1 MSQVWVLDDDKSI
14 RWVFEKALTKANIT
28 FECFSNTNEAINKFN
43 HEKPQAIISDIR
55 MPGESGIDFLTKVK
69 NKFPEIPIII
79 MTAYSDLDTAVTAF
93 QKGAFE
99 YIAKP
104 FDISKV
110 MNVIQQALEAN
121 NKNLKGEE
129 LGDLPEIIGQAKSMQ
144 DVFRAIGRLSQS
156 NAMVLLN
163 GESGSG
169 KELVAKAIHKNS
181 HRKNNEFIAIN
192 SAAIPND
199 LLEAELFGFEKG
211 AFTGANSQ
219 RKGKFEQADQG
230 TLFLDEIGDMPID
243 LQTRLLRVLS
253 EGQFYR
259 VGGQDLI
266 NVDVRVIAATHQDLE
281 GMVARKEFRE
291 DLYYRL
297 NVVPIVIPPLRDRQ
311 TDIAELCHYYISL
324 YSDDRKMSFTPKSI
338 EVLSRYRWPGNV
350 RELANLVKRLSV
362 LSPEPDIELATIP
375 AAYLPPQLAELLRA
389 EEQEDETSEPGLPPA
404 FMAQLGQ
411 ETMSK
416 LSQPVSEV
424 ERIVRLSQSM
434 DSLPKEGIATKNLLG
449 DIESNLIRVALTQS
463 EGNVSKAAKLLQIG
477 RTTLIQKLEKYQI
490 ETAL

>member
-1 MSQVWVLDDDKSI
+1 LRLLILMDVVN
-14 RWVFEKALTKANIT
+14 RLTAQKT
-28 FECFSNTNEAINKFN
+28 FIGSSDEAIRLIRLIALCANSDAPILIQGETGAGKEVVSRELHRQSARSAKNFVGIN
-43 HEKPQAIISDIR
+43 CAAI
-55 MPGESGIDFLTKVK
+55 PAQLLESELFGHK
-69 NKFPEIPIII
+69 
-79 MTAYSDLDTAVTAF
+79 
-93 QKGAFE
+93 KGAFSGA
-99 YIAKP
+99 IA
-104 FDISKV
+104 DRV
-110 MNVIQQALEAN
+110 
-121 NKNLKGEE
+121 
-129 LGDLPEIIGQAKSMQ
+129 
-144 DVFRAIGRLSQS
+144 GRFQL
-156 NAMVLLN
+156 
-163 GESGSG
+163 
-169 KELVAKAIHKNS
+169 
-181 HRKNNEFIAIN
+181 
-192 SAAIPND
+192 
-199 LLEAELFGFEKG
+199 
-211 AFTGANSQ
+211 
-219 RKGKFEQADQG
+219 ADQG
-230 TLFLDEIGDMPID
+230 TLFLDEIGDMPLD
-243 LQTRLLRVLS
+243 LQVKLLRVL
-253 EGQFYR
+253 EER
-259 VGGQDLI
+259 EVMPVGASRA
-266 NVDVRVIAATHQDLE
+266 VPFDVRLIAATHQDLE

-411 ETMSK
+411 ETTSK

>member
-14 RWVFEKALTKANIT
+14 RWVFEKALAKANIT

-110 MNVIQQALEAN
+110 VNIIQQALEANN

-181 HRKNNEFIAIN
+181 HRKESPFIAIN
-192 SAAIPND
+192 TAAIPND

-211 AFTGANSQ
+211 AFTGANAQ

-243 LQTRLLRVLS
+243 LQTRLLRVLG

-281 GMVARKEFRE
+281 TLVKSGQFRE
-291 DLYYRL
+291 DLFHRL
-297 NVVPIVIPPLRDRQ
+297 NVIRIKVPPLRERVEDIPLLSQYFLNKSANQLNVKLKSLSPEVIEYFKNLYWQGNVRQ
-311 TDIAELCHYYISL
+311 LENICHWL
-324 YSDDRKMSFTPKSI
+324 TVMA
-338 EVLSRYRWPGNV
+338 PGNV
-350 RELANLVKRLSV
+350 INVS
-362 LSPEPDIELATIP
+362 D
-375 AAYLPPQLAELLRA
+375 LPAELN
-389 EEQEDETSEPGLPPA
+389 SEPVSSGSTSSNW
-404 FMAQLGQ
+404 QENLGR
-411 ETMSK
+411 E
-416 LSQPVSEV
+416 
-424 ERIVRLSQSM
+424 
-434 DSLPKEGIATKNLLG
+434 
-449 DIESNLIRVALTQS
+449 
-463 EGNVSKAAKLLQIG
+463 VSKILLTGEVNIFKDYTNIFEKELIIQALRYTNGRKVEAAKLLGIG
-477 RTTLIQKLEKYQI
+477 RNTITRKIKELDIRSQE
-490 ETAL
+490 

>member
-14 RWVFEKALTKANIT
+14 RWVFEKALAKANIT

-79 MTAYSDLDTAVTAF
+79 MTAYSDLDTAVSAF

-104 FDISKV
+104 FDIAKV
-110 MNVIQQALEAN
+110 INIIEQALESITKDSTN
-121 NKNLKGEE
+121 EE
-129 LGDLPEIIGQAKSMQ
+129 ALGVLPEIIGQAKSMQ
-144 DVFRAIGRLSQS
+144 EVFRAIGRLSQS

-181 HRKNNEFIAIN
+181 HRKSNSFIAIN
-192 SAAIPND
+192 TAAIPKD

-211 AFTGANSQ
+211 AFTGANAS

-230 TLFLDEIGDMPID
+230 TLFLDEIGDMPLD

-266 NVDVRVIAATHQDLE
+266 TVDVRVIAATHQDLE
-281 GMVARKEFRE
+281 ALVKSGEFRE
-291 DLYYRL
+291 DLFHRL
-297 NVVPIVIPPLRDRQ
+297 NVIRIKVPPLRERVEDIPLLSQYFLNKSAKQLSVKLKSLSPEVIEYLKNLYWQGNVRQ
-311 TDIAELCHYYISL
+311 LENICHWL
-324 YSDDRKMSFTPKSI
+324 TVMA
-338 EVLSRYRWPGNV
+338 PGNV
-350 RELANLVKRLSV
+350 INVS
-362 LSPEPDIELATIP
+362 D
-375 AAYLPPQLAELLRA
+375 LPAELNI
-389 EEQEDETSEPGLPPA
+389 EPLSLAVESASWKENMGREVAKMLLA
-404 FMAQLGQ
+404 GEVDIFKDYTHIVEKELIAQAL
-411 ETMSK
+411 K
-416 LSQPVSEV
+416 H
-424 ERIVRLSQSM
+424 
-434 DSLPKEGIATKNLLG
+434 TKG
-449 DIESNLIRVALTQS
+449 RRVD
-463 EGNVSKAAKLLQIG
+463 AAKLLGVG
-477 RTTLIQKLEKYQI
+477 RNTITRKIKELEIKVND
-490 ETAL
+490 

>member
-1 MSQVWVLDDDKSI
+1 LRLLILMDVVNRLPAQK
-14 RWVFEKALTKANIT
+14 T
-28 FECFSNTNEAINKFN
+28 FIGSSDEAIRLIRLIALCANSDAPILIQGETGTGKEVVSRELHRQSARSAKNFVGIN
-43 HEKPQAIISDIR
+43 CAAI
-55 MPGESGIDFLTKVK
+55 PAQLLESELFGHK
-69 NKFPEIPIII
+69 
-79 MTAYSDLDTAVTAF
+79 
-93 QKGAFE
+93 KGAFSGA
-99 YIAKP
+99 IA
-104 FDISKV
+104 DRV
-110 MNVIQQALEAN
+110 
-121 NKNLKGEE
+121 
-129 LGDLPEIIGQAKSMQ
+129 
-144 DVFRAIGRLSQS
+144 GRFQL
-156 NAMVLLN
+156 
-163 GESGSG
+163 
-169 KELVAKAIHKNS
+169 
-181 HRKNNEFIAIN
+181 
-192 SAAIPND
+192 
-199 LLEAELFGFEKG
+199 
-211 AFTGANSQ
+211 
-219 RKGKFEQADQG
+219 ADQG
-230 TLFLDEIGDMPID
+230 TLFLDEIGDMPLD
-243 LQTRLLRVLS
+243 LQVKLLRVL
-253 EGQFYR
+253 EER
-259 VGGQDLI
+259 EVMPVGASRA
-266 NVDVRVIAATHQDLE
+266 VPFDVRLIAATHQDLE

-389 EEQEDETSEPGLPPA
+389 EEQEDETSEPGLPPV

-411 ETMSK
+411 ETTSK

>member
-1 MSQVWVLDDDKSI
+1 LRLLILIDVVN
-14 RWVFEKALTKANIT
+14 RLTAQKT
-28 FECFSNTNEAINKFN
+28 FIGSSDEAIRLIRLIALCANSDAPILIQGETGAGKEVVSRELHRQSARSAKNFVGIN
-43 HEKPQAIISDIR
+43 CAAI
-55 MPGESGIDFLTKVK
+55 PAQLLESELFGHK
-69 NKFPEIPIII
+69 
-79 MTAYSDLDTAVTAF
+79 
-93 QKGAFE
+93 KGAFSGA
-99 YIAKP
+99 IA
-104 FDISKV
+104 DRV
-110 MNVIQQALEAN
+110 
-121 NKNLKGEE
+121 
-129 LGDLPEIIGQAKSMQ
+129 
-144 DVFRAIGRLSQS
+144 GRFQL
-156 NAMVLLN
+156 
-163 GESGSG
+163 
-169 KELVAKAIHKNS
+169 
-181 HRKNNEFIAIN
+181 
-192 SAAIPND
+192 
-199 LLEAELFGFEKG
+199 
-211 AFTGANSQ
+211 
-219 RKGKFEQADQG
+219 ADQG
-230 TLFLDEIGDMPID
+230 TLFLDEIGDMPLD
-243 LQTRLLRVLS
+243 LQVKLLRVL
-253 EGQFYR
+253 EER
-259 VGGQDLI
+259 EVMPVGASRA
-266 NVDVRVIAATHQDLE
+266 VPFDVRLIAATHQDLE

-389 EEQEDETSEPGLPPA
+389 EEQEDETSEPGLPPV

-411 ETMSK
+411 ETTSK

>member
-14 RWVFEKALTKANIT
+14 RWVFEKALAKANIT

-110 MNVIQQALEAN
+110 VNIIQQALEANN

-181 HRKNNEFIAIN
+181 HRKESPFIAIN
-192 SAAIPND
+192 TAAIPND

-211 AFTGANSQ
+211 AFTGANAQ

-281 GMVARKEFRE
+281 TLVKSGQFRE
-291 DLYYRL
+291 DLFHRL
-297 NVVPIVIPPLRDRQ
+297 NVIRIKVPPLRERVEDIPLLSQYFLNKSANQLNVKLKSLSPEVIEYFKNLYWQGNVRQ
-311 TDIAELCHYYISL
+311 LENICHWL
-324 YSDDRKMSFTPKSI
+324 TVMA
-338 EVLSRYRWPGNV
+338 PGNV
-350 RELANLVKRLSV
+350 INVS
-362 LSPEPDIELATIP
+362 D
-375 AAYLPPQLAELLRA
+375 LPAELN
-389 EEQEDETSEPGLPPA
+389 SEPVSSGSTSSNW
-404 FMAQLGQ
+404 QENLGR
-411 ETMSK
+411 E
-416 LSQPVSEV
+416 
-424 ERIVRLSQSM
+424 
-434 DSLPKEGIATKNLLG
+434 
-449 DIESNLIRVALTQS
+449 
-463 EGNVSKAAKLLQIG
+463 VSKILLTGEVNIFKDYTNIFEKELIIQALKYTKGRKVEAAKLLGIG
-477 RTTLIQKLEKYQI
+477 RNTITRKIKELEI
-490 ETAL
+490 GSHE

>member
-14 RWVFEKALTKANIT
+14 RWVFEKALAKANIT

-110 MNVIQQALEAN
+110 VNIIQQALEANN

-181 HRKNNEFIAIN
+181 HRKESSFIAIN
-192 SAAIPND
+192 TAAIPND

-211 AFTGANSQ
+211 AFTGANAQ

-281 GMVARKEFRE
+281 TLVKSGQFRE
-291 DLYYRL
+291 DLFHRL
-297 NVVPIVIPPLRDRQ
+297 NVIRIKVPPLRERVEDIPLLSQYFLNKSANQLNVKIKSLSPEVIEYFKNLYWQGNVRQ
-311 TDIAELCHYYISL
+311 LENICHWL
-324 YSDDRKMSFTPKSI
+324 TVMA
-338 EVLSRYRWPGNV
+338 PGNV
-350 RELANLVKRLSV
+350 VNVS
-362 LSPEPDIELATIP
+362 D
-375 AAYLPPQLAELLRA
+375 LPAELN
-389 EEQEDETSEPGLPPA
+389 SEPVSSGSTSSNW
-404 FMAQLGQ
+404 QENLGR
-411 ETMSK
+411 E
-416 LSQPVSEV
+416 
-424 ERIVRLSQSM
+424 
-434 DSLPKEGIATKNLLG
+434 
-449 DIESNLIRVALTQS
+449 
-463 EGNVSKAAKLLQIG
+463 VSKILLTGEVNIFKDYTNIFEKELIIQALKYTKGRKVEAAKLLGIG
-477 RTTLIQKLEKYQI
+477 RNTITRKIKELNIRSQE
-490 ETAL
+490 

>member
-1 MSQVWVLDDDKSI
+1 MRLLILIDVVN
-14 RWVFEKALTKANIT
+14 RLTAQKT
-28 FECFSNTNEAINKFN
+28 FIGSSDEAIRLIRLIALCADSDAPILIQGETGAGKEVVSRELHRQSARSAKNFVGIN
-43 HEKPQAIISDIR
+43 CAAI
-55 MPGESGIDFLTKVK
+55 PAQLLESELFGHK
-69 NKFPEIPIII
+69 
-79 MTAYSDLDTAVTAF
+79 
-93 QKGAFE
+93 KGAFSGA
-99 YIAKP
+99 IA
-104 FDISKV
+104 DRV
-110 MNVIQQALEAN
+110 
-121 NKNLKGEE
+121 
-129 LGDLPEIIGQAKSMQ
+129 
-144 DVFRAIGRLSQS
+144 GRFQL
-156 NAMVLLN
+156 
-163 GESGSG
+163 
-169 KELVAKAIHKNS
+169 
-181 HRKNNEFIAIN
+181 
-192 SAAIPND
+192 
-199 LLEAELFGFEKG
+199 
-211 AFTGANSQ
+211 
-219 RKGKFEQADQG
+219 ADQG
-230 TLFLDEIGDMPID
+230 TLFLDEIGDMPLD
-243 LQTRLLRVLS
+243 LQVKLLRVL
-253 EGQFYR
+253 EER
-259 VGGQDLI
+259 EVMPVGASRA
-266 NVDVRVIAATHQDLE
+266 VPFDVRLIAATHQDLE

-389 EEQEDETSEPGLPPA
+389 EEQEDETSEPGLPPV

-411 ETMSK
+411 ETTSK

-490 ETAL
+490 ETTL

>member
-1 MSQVWVLDDDKSI
+1 MRLLILIDVVN
-14 RWVFEKALTKANIT
+14 RLTAQKT
-28 FECFSNTNEAINKFN
+28 FIGSSDEAIRLIRLIALCANSDAPILIQGETGAGKEVVSRELHRQSARSAKNFVGIN
-43 HEKPQAIISDIR
+43 CAAI
-55 MPGESGIDFLTKVK
+55 PAQLLESELFGHK
-69 NKFPEIPIII
+69 
-79 MTAYSDLDTAVTAF
+79 
-93 QKGAFE
+93 KGAFSGA
-99 YIAKP
+99 IA
-104 FDISKV
+104 DRV
-110 MNVIQQALEAN
+110 
-121 NKNLKGEE
+121 
-129 LGDLPEIIGQAKSMQ
+129 
-144 DVFRAIGRLSQS
+144 GRFQL
-156 NAMVLLN
+156 
-163 GESGSG
+163 
-169 KELVAKAIHKNS
+169 
-181 HRKNNEFIAIN
+181 
-192 SAAIPND
+192 
-199 LLEAELFGFEKG
+199 
-211 AFTGANSQ
+211 
-219 RKGKFEQADQG
+219 ADQG
-230 TLFLDEIGDMPID
+230 TLFLDEIGDMPLD
-243 LQTRLLRVLS
+243 LQVKLLRVL
-253 EGQFYR
+253 EER
-259 VGGQDLI
+259 EVMPVGASRAAPF
-266 NVDVRVIAATHQDLE
+266 DVRLIAATHQDLE

-411 ETMSK
+411 ETTSK

>member
-1 MSQVWVLDDDKSI
+1 MRLLILMDVVN
-14 RWVFEKALTKANIT
+14 RLTAQKT
-28 FECFSNTNEAINKFN
+28 FIGSSDEAIRLIRLIALCANSDAPILIQGETGAGKEVVSRELHRQSARSAKNFVGIN
-43 HEKPQAIISDIR
+43 CAAI
-55 MPGESGIDFLTKVK
+55 PAQLLESELFGHK
-69 NKFPEIPIII
+69 
-79 MTAYSDLDTAVTAF
+79 
-93 QKGAFE
+93 KGAFSGA
-99 YIAKP
+99 IA
-104 FDISKV
+104 DRV
-110 MNVIQQALEAN
+110 
-121 NKNLKGEE
+121 
-129 LGDLPEIIGQAKSMQ
+129 
-144 DVFRAIGRLSQS
+144 GRFQL
-156 NAMVLLN
+156 
-163 GESGSG
+163 
-169 KELVAKAIHKNS
+169 
-181 HRKNNEFIAIN
+181 
-192 SAAIPND
+192 
-199 LLEAELFGFEKG
+199 
-211 AFTGANSQ
+211 
-219 RKGKFEQADQG
+219 ADQG
-230 TLFLDEIGDMPID
+230 TLFLDEIGDMPLD
-243 LQTRLLRVLS
+243 LQVKLLRVL
-253 EGQFYR
+253 EER
-259 VGGQDLI
+259 EVMPVGASRA
-266 NVDVRVIAATHQDLE
+266 VPFDVRLIAATHQDLE

-411 ETMSK
+411 ETTSK

>member
-1 MSQVWVLDDDKSI
+1 MRLLILIDVVN
-14 RWVFEKALTKANIT
+14 RLTAQKT
-28 FECFSNTNEAINKFN
+28 FIGSSDEAIRLIRLIALCANSDAPILIQGETGAGKEVVSRELHRQSARSAKNFVGIN
-43 HEKPQAIISDIR
+43 CAAI
-55 MPGESGIDFLTKVK
+55 PAQLLESELFGHK
-69 NKFPEIPIII
+69 
-79 MTAYSDLDTAVTAF
+79 
-93 QKGAFE
+93 KGAFSGA
-99 YIAKP
+99 IA
-104 FDISKV
+104 DRV
-110 MNVIQQALEAN
+110 
-121 NKNLKGEE
+121 
-129 LGDLPEIIGQAKSMQ
+129 
-144 DVFRAIGRLSQS
+144 GRFQL
-156 NAMVLLN
+156 
-163 GESGSG
+163 
-169 KELVAKAIHKNS
+169 
-181 HRKNNEFIAIN
+181 
-192 SAAIPND
+192 
-199 LLEAELFGFEKG
+199 
-211 AFTGANSQ
+211 
-219 RKGKFEQADQG
+219 ADQG
-230 TLFLDEIGDMPID
+230 TLFLDEIGDMPLD
-243 LQTRLLRVLS
+243 LQVKLLRVL
-253 EGQFYR
+253 EER
-259 VGGQDLI
+259 EVMPVGASRA
-266 NVDVRVIAATHQDLE
+266 VPFDVRLIAATHQDLE

-411 ETMSK
+411 ETTSK

>member
-1 MSQVWVLDDDKSI
+1 MRLLILMDVVNRLPAQK
-14 RWVFEKALTKANIT
+14 T
-28 FECFSNTNEAINKFN
+28 FIGSSDEAIRLIRLIALCANSDAPILIQGETGTGKEVVSRELHRQSARSAKNFVGIN
-43 HEKPQAIISDIR
+43 CAAI
-55 MPGESGIDFLTKVK
+55 PAQLLESELFGHK
-69 NKFPEIPIII
+69 
-79 MTAYSDLDTAVTAF
+79 
-93 QKGAFE
+93 KGAFSGA
-99 YIAKP
+99 IA
-104 FDISKV
+104 DRV
-110 MNVIQQALEAN
+110 
-121 NKNLKGEE
+121 
-129 LGDLPEIIGQAKSMQ
+129 
-144 DVFRAIGRLSQS
+144 GRFQL
-156 NAMVLLN
+156 
-163 GESGSG
+163 
-169 KELVAKAIHKNS
+169 
-181 HRKNNEFIAIN
+181 
-192 SAAIPND
+192 
-199 LLEAELFGFEKG
+199 
-211 AFTGANSQ
+211 
-219 RKGKFEQADQG
+219 ADQG
-230 TLFLDEIGDMPID
+230 TLFLDEIGDMPLD
-243 LQTRLLRVLS
+243 LQVKLLRVL
-253 EGQFYR
+253 EER
-259 VGGQDLI
+259 EVMPVGASRA
-266 NVDVRVIAATHQDLE
+266 VPFDVRLIAATHQDLE

-389 EEQEDETSEPGLPPA
+389 EEQEDETSEPGLPPV

-411 ETMSK
+411 ETTSK

>member
-1 MSQVWVLDDDKSI
+1 MRLLILIDVVN
-14 RWVFEKALTKANIT
+14 RLTAQKT
-28 FECFSNTNEAINKFN
+28 FIGSSDEAIRLIRLIALCANSDAPILIQGETGVGKEVVSRELHRQSARSAKNFVGIN
-43 HEKPQAIISDIR
+43 CAAI
-55 MPGESGIDFLTKVK
+55 PAQLLESELFGHK
-69 NKFPEIPIII
+69 
-79 MTAYSDLDTAVTAF
+79 
-93 QKGAFE
+93 KGAFSGA
-99 YIAKP
+99 IA
-104 FDISKV
+104 DRV
-110 MNVIQQALEAN
+110 
-121 NKNLKGEE
+121 
-129 LGDLPEIIGQAKSMQ
+129 
-144 DVFRAIGRLSQS
+144 GRFQL
-156 NAMVLLN
+156 
-163 GESGSG
+163 
-169 KELVAKAIHKNS
+169 
-181 HRKNNEFIAIN
+181 
-192 SAAIPND
+192 
-199 LLEAELFGFEKG
+199 
-211 AFTGANSQ
+211 
-219 RKGKFEQADQG
+219 ADQG
-230 TLFLDEIGDMPID
+230 TLFLDEIGDMPLD
-243 LQTRLLRVLS
+243 LQVKLLRVL
-253 EGQFYR
+253 EER
-259 VGGQDLI
+259 EVMPVGASRA
-266 NVDVRVIAATHQDLE
+266 VPFDVRLIAATHQDLE

-389 EEQEDETSEPGLPPA
+389 EEQEDETSEPGLPPV

-411 ETMSK
+411 ETTSK

>member
-1 MSQVWVLDDDKSI
+1 MRLLILIDVVN
-14 RWVFEKALTKANIT
+14 RLTAQKT
-28 FECFSNTNEAINKFN
+28 FIGSSDEAIRLIRLIALCANSDAQILIEGETGTGKEVVSRELHRQSARSAKNFVGIN
-43 HEKPQAIISDIR
+43 CAAI
-55 MPGESGIDFLTKVK
+55 PAQLLESELFGHK
-69 NKFPEIPIII
+69 
-79 MTAYSDLDTAVTAF
+79 
-93 QKGAFE
+93 KGAFSGA
-99 YIAKP
+99 IA
-104 FDISKV
+104 DRV
-110 MNVIQQALEAN
+110 
-121 NKNLKGEE
+121 
-129 LGDLPEIIGQAKSMQ
+129 
-144 DVFRAIGRLSQS
+144 GRFQL
-156 NAMVLLN
+156 
-163 GESGSG
+163 
-169 KELVAKAIHKNS
+169 
-181 HRKNNEFIAIN
+181 
-192 SAAIPND
+192 
-199 LLEAELFGFEKG
+199 
-211 AFTGANSQ
+211 
-219 RKGKFEQADQG
+219 ADQG
-230 TLFLDEIGDMPID
+230 TLFLDEIGDMPLD
-243 LQTRLLRVLS
+243 LQVKLLRVL
-253 EGQFYR
+253 EER
-259 VGGQDLI
+259 EVMPVGASRA
-266 NVDVRVIAATHQDLE
+266 VPFDVRLIAATHQDLE

-324 YSDDRKMSFTPKSI
+324 YSDARKMSFTPKSI
-338 EVLSRYRWPGNV
+338 DVLSRYRWPGNV

-411 ETMSK
+411 ETTSK

>member
-1 MSQVWVLDDDKSI
+1 MRLLILMDVVNRLPAQK
-14 RWVFEKALTKANIT
+14 T
-28 FECFSNTNEAINKFN
+28 FIGSSDEAIRLIRLIALCANSDAPILIQGETGAGKEVVSRELHRQSARSAKNFVGIN
-43 HEKPQAIISDIR
+43 CAAI
-55 MPGESGIDFLTKVK
+55 PAQLLESELFGHK
-69 NKFPEIPIII
+69 
-79 MTAYSDLDTAVTAF
+79 
-93 QKGAFE
+93 KGAFSGA
-99 YIAKP
+99 IA
-104 FDISKV
+104 DRV
-110 MNVIQQALEAN
+110 
-121 NKNLKGEE
+121 
-129 LGDLPEIIGQAKSMQ
+129 
-144 DVFRAIGRLSQS
+144 GRFQL
-156 NAMVLLN
+156 
-163 GESGSG
+163 
-169 KELVAKAIHKNS
+169 
-181 HRKNNEFIAIN
+181 
-192 SAAIPND
+192 
-199 LLEAELFGFEKG
+199 
-211 AFTGANSQ
+211 
-219 RKGKFEQADQG
+219 ADQG
-230 TLFLDEIGDMPID
+230 TLFLDEIGDMPLD
-243 LQTRLLRVLS
+243 LQVKLLRVL
-253 EGQFYR
+253 EER
-259 VGGQDLI
+259 EVMPVGASRA
-266 NVDVRVIAATHQDLE
+266 VPFDVRLIAATHQDLE

-411 ETMSK
+411 ETTSK

>member
-1 MSQVWVLDDDKSI
+1 MRLLILMDVVN
-14 RWVFEKALTKANIT
+14 RLTAQKT
-28 FECFSNTNEAINKFN
+28 FIGSSDEAIRLIRLIALCANSDAPILIQGETGTGKEVVSRELHRQSARSAKNFVGIN
-43 HEKPQAIISDIR
+43 CAAI
-55 MPGESGIDFLTKVK
+55 PAQLLESELFGHK
-69 NKFPEIPIII
+69 
-79 MTAYSDLDTAVTAF
+79 
-93 QKGAFE
+93 KGAFSGA
-99 YIAKP
+99 IA
-104 FDISKV
+104 DRV
-110 MNVIQQALEAN
+110 
-121 NKNLKGEE
+121 
-129 LGDLPEIIGQAKSMQ
+129 
-144 DVFRAIGRLSQS
+144 GRFQL
-156 NAMVLLN
+156 
-163 GESGSG
+163 
-169 KELVAKAIHKNS
+169 
-181 HRKNNEFIAIN
+181 
-192 SAAIPND
+192 
-199 LLEAELFGFEKG
+199 
-211 AFTGANSQ
+211 
-219 RKGKFEQADQG
+219 ADQG
-230 TLFLDEIGDMPID
+230 TLFLDEIGDMPLD
-243 LQTRLLRVLS
+243 LQVKLLRVL
-253 EGQFYR
+253 EER
-259 VGGQDLI
+259 EVMPVGASRA
-266 NVDVRVIAATHQDLE
+266 VPFDVRLIAATHQDLE

-411 ETMSK
+411 ETTSK

>member
-14 RWVFEKALTKANIT
+14 RWVFEKALAKANIT

-110 MNVIQQALEAN
+110 VNIIQQALEANN

-181 HRKNNEFIAIN
+181 HRKESPFIAIN

-211 AFTGANSQ
+211 AFTGANAQ

-281 GMVARKEFRE
+281 TLVKSGQFRE
-291 DLYYRL
+291 DLFHRL
-297 NVVPIVIPPLRDRQ
+297 NVIRIKVPPLRERVEDIPLLSQYFLNKSANQLNVKLKSLSPEVIEYFKNLYWQGNVRQ
-311 TDIAELCHYYISL
+311 LENICHWL
-324 YSDDRKMSFTPKSI
+324 TVMA
-338 EVLSRYRWPGNV
+338 PGNV
-350 RELANLVKRLSV
+350 INVS
-362 LSPEPDIELATIP
+362 D
-375 AAYLPPQLAELLRA
+375 LPAELN
-389 EEQEDETSEPGLPPA
+389 SEPVSSGSTSSNW
-404 FMAQLGQ
+404 QENLGR
-411 ETMSK
+411 E
-416 LSQPVSEV
+416 
-424 ERIVRLSQSM
+424 
-434 DSLPKEGIATKNLLG
+434 
-449 DIESNLIRVALTQS
+449 
-463 EGNVSKAAKLLQIG
+463 VSKILLTGEVNIFKDYTNIFEKELIIQALRYTNGRKVEAAKLLGIG
-477 RTTLIQKLEKYQI
+477 RNTITRKIKELEIKL
-490 ETAL
+490 TN

>member
-1 MSQVWVLDDDKSI
+1 LLFFATSSVKLLNAQ
-14 RWVFEKALTKANIT
+14 TT
-28 FECFSNTNEAINKFN
+28 FLGSSDEAIKLIRLIALCANSDAPILIQGETGAGKEVVSRELHRQSARSAKNFVGIN
-43 HEKPQAIISDIR
+43 CAAI
-55 MPGESGIDFLTKVK
+55 PAQLLESELFGHK
-69 NKFPEIPIII
+69 
-79 MTAYSDLDTAVTAF
+79 
-93 QKGAFE
+93 KGAFSGA
-99 YIAKP
+99 IA
-104 FDISKV
+104 DRV
-110 MNVIQQALEAN
+110 
-121 NKNLKGEE
+121 
-129 LGDLPEIIGQAKSMQ
+129 
-144 DVFRAIGRLSQS
+144 GRFQL
-156 NAMVLLN
+156 
-163 GESGSG
+163 
-169 KELVAKAIHKNS
+169 
-181 HRKNNEFIAIN
+181 
-192 SAAIPND
+192 
-199 LLEAELFGFEKG
+199 
-211 AFTGANSQ
+211 
-219 RKGKFEQADQG
+219 ADQG
-230 TLFLDEIGDMPID
+230 TLFLDEIGDMPLD
-243 LQTRLLRVLS
+243 LQVKLLRVL
-253 EGQFYR
+253 EER
-259 VGGQDLI
+259 EVMPVGASRA
-266 NVDVRVIAATHQDLE
+266 VPFDVRLIAATHQDLE

-338 EVLSRYRWPGNV
+338 DVLSRYRWPGNV

-411 ETMSK
+411 ETTSK

>member
-1 MSQVWVLDDDKSI
+1 MRLLILIDVVN
-14 RWVFEKALTKANIT
+14 RLTAQKT
-28 FECFSNTNEAINKFN
+28 FIGSSDEAIRLIRLIALCANSDAPILIQGETGAGKEVVSRELHRQSARSAKNFVGIN
-43 HEKPQAIISDIR
+43 CAAI
-55 MPGESGIDFLTKVK
+55 PAQLLESELFGHK
-69 NKFPEIPIII
+69 
-79 MTAYSDLDTAVTAF
+79 
-93 QKGAFE
+93 KGAFSGA
-99 YIAKP
+99 IA
-104 FDISKV
+104 DRV
-110 MNVIQQALEAN
+110 
-121 NKNLKGEE
+121 
-129 LGDLPEIIGQAKSMQ
+129 
-144 DVFRAIGRLSQS
+144 GRFQL
-156 NAMVLLN
+156 
-163 GESGSG
+163 
-169 KELVAKAIHKNS
+169 
-181 HRKNNEFIAIN
+181 
-192 SAAIPND
+192 
-199 LLEAELFGFEKG
+199 
-211 AFTGANSQ
+211 
-219 RKGKFEQADQG
+219 ADQG
-230 TLFLDEIGDMPID
+230 TLFLDEIGDMPLD
-243 LQTRLLRVLS
+243 LQVKLLRVL
-253 EGQFYR
+253 EER
-259 VGGQDLI
+259 EVMPVGASRA
-266 NVDVRVIAATHQDLE
+266 VPFDVRLIAATHQDLE

-338 EVLSRYRWPGNV
+338 DVLSRYRWPGNV

-411 ETMSK
+411 ETTSK

>member
-1 MSQVWVLDDDKSI
+1 LLFFATSSVKLLNAQ
-14 RWVFEKALTKANIT
+14 TT
-28 FECFSNTNEAINKFN
+28 FLGSSDEAIKLIRLIALCANSDAPILIQGETGVGKEVVSRELHRQSARSAKNFVGIN
-43 HEKPQAIISDIR
+43 CAAI
-55 MPGESGIDFLTKVK
+55 PAQLLESELFGHK
-69 NKFPEIPIII
+69 
-79 MTAYSDLDTAVTAF
+79 
-93 QKGAFE
+93 KGAFSGA
-99 YIAKP
+99 IA
-104 FDISKV
+104 DRV
-110 MNVIQQALEAN
+110 
-121 NKNLKGEE
+121 
-129 LGDLPEIIGQAKSMQ
+129 
-144 DVFRAIGRLSQS
+144 GRFQL
-156 NAMVLLN
+156 
-163 GESGSG
+163 
-169 KELVAKAIHKNS
+169 
-181 HRKNNEFIAIN
+181 
-192 SAAIPND
+192 
-199 LLEAELFGFEKG
+199 
-211 AFTGANSQ
+211 
-219 RKGKFEQADQG
+219 ADQG
-230 TLFLDEIGDMPID
+230 TLFLDEIGDMPLD
-243 LQTRLLRVLS
+243 LQVKLLRVL
-253 EGQFYR
+253 EER
-259 VGGQDLI
+259 EVMPVGASRA
-266 NVDVRVIAATHQDLE
+266 VPFDVRLIAATHQDLE

-338 EVLSRYRWPGNV
+338 DVLSRYRWPGNV

-411 ETMSK
+411 ETTSK

>member
-1 MSQVWVLDDDKSI
+1 MRLLILIDVVN
-14 RWVFEKALTKANIT
+14 RLTAQKT
-28 FECFSNTNEAINKFN
+28 FIGSSDEAIRLIRLIALCANSDAPILIQGETGAGKEVVSRELHRQSARSAKNFVGIN
-43 HEKPQAIISDIR
+43 CAAI
-55 MPGESGIDFLTKVK
+55 PAQLLESELFGHK
-69 NKFPEIPIII
+69 
-79 MTAYSDLDTAVTAF
+79 
-93 QKGAFE
+93 KGAFSGA
-99 YIAKP
+99 IA
-104 FDISKV
+104 DRV
-110 MNVIQQALEAN
+110 
-121 NKNLKGEE
+121 
-129 LGDLPEIIGQAKSMQ
+129 
-144 DVFRAIGRLSQS
+144 GRFQL
-156 NAMVLLN
+156 
-163 GESGSG
+163 
-169 KELVAKAIHKNS
+169 
-181 HRKNNEFIAIN
+181 
-192 SAAIPND
+192 
-199 LLEAELFGFEKG
+199 
-211 AFTGANSQ
+211 
-219 RKGKFEQADQG
+219 ADQG
-230 TLFLDEIGDMPID
+230 TLFLDEIGDMPLD
-243 LQTRLLRVLS
+243 LQVKLLRVL
-253 EGQFYR
+253 EER
-259 VGGQDLI
+259 EVMPVGASRA
-266 NVDVRVIAATHQDLE
+266 VPFDVRLIAATHQDLE

-338 EVLSRYRWPGNV
+338 ELLSRYRWPGNV

-389 EEQEDETSEPGLPPA
+389 EEQEDETSEPGLPPV

-411 ETMSK
+411 ETTSK

>member
-1 MSQVWVLDDDKSI
+1 MRLLILMDVVNRLPAQK
-14 RWVFEKALTKANIT
+14 T
-28 FECFSNTNEAINKFN
+28 FIGSSDEAIRLIRLIALCANSDAPILIQGETGTGKEVVSRELHRQSARSAKNFVGIN
-43 HEKPQAIISDIR
+43 CAAI
-55 MPGESGIDFLTKVK
+55 PAQLLESELFGHK
-69 NKFPEIPIII
+69 
-79 MTAYSDLDTAVTAF
+79 
-93 QKGAFE
+93 KGAFSGA
-99 YIAKP
+99 IA
-104 FDISKV
+104 DRV
-110 MNVIQQALEAN
+110 
-121 NKNLKGEE
+121 
-129 LGDLPEIIGQAKSMQ
+129 
-144 DVFRAIGRLSQS
+144 GRFQL
-156 NAMVLLN
+156 
-163 GESGSG
+163 
-169 KELVAKAIHKNS
+169 
-181 HRKNNEFIAIN
+181 
-192 SAAIPND
+192 
-199 LLEAELFGFEKG
+199 
-211 AFTGANSQ
+211 
-219 RKGKFEQADQG
+219 ADQG
-230 TLFLDEIGDMPID
+230 TLFLDEIGDMPLD
-243 LQTRLLRVLS
+243 LQVKLLRVL
-253 EGQFYR
+253 EER
-259 VGGQDLI
+259 EVMPVGASRA
-266 NVDVRVIAATHQDLE
+266 VPFDVRLIAATHQDLE

-324 YSDDRKMSFTPKSI
+324 YSDNRKMSFTPKSI

-389 EEQEDETSEPGLPPA
+389 EEQEDETSEPGLPPV

-411 ETMSK
+411 ETTSK

>member
-1 MSQVWVLDDDKSI
+1 MLLLIPTSSVK
-14 RWVFEKALTKANIT
+14 RLTAQTT
-28 FECFSNTNEAINKFN
+28 FIGSSDEAIKLIRLIALCANSDAPILIQGETGTGKEVVSRELHRQSARSAKNFVGIN
-43 HEKPQAIISDIR
+43 CAAI
-55 MPGESGIDFLTKVK
+55 PAQLLESELFGHK
-69 NKFPEIPIII
+69 
-79 MTAYSDLDTAVTAF
+79 
-93 QKGAFE
+93 KGAFSGA
-99 YIAKP
+99 IA
-104 FDISKV
+104 DRV
-110 MNVIQQALEAN
+110 
-121 NKNLKGEE
+121 
-129 LGDLPEIIGQAKSMQ
+129 
-144 DVFRAIGRLSQS
+144 GRFQL
-156 NAMVLLN
+156 
-163 GESGSG
+163 
-169 KELVAKAIHKNS
+169 
-181 HRKNNEFIAIN
+181 
-192 SAAIPND
+192 
-199 LLEAELFGFEKG
+199 
-211 AFTGANSQ
+211 
-219 RKGKFEQADQG
+219 ADQG
-230 TLFLDEIGDMPID
+230 TLFLDEIGDMPLD
-243 LQTRLLRVLS
+243 LQVKLLRVL
-253 EGQFYR
+253 EER
-259 VGGQDLI
+259 EVMPVGASRA
-266 NVDVRVIAATHQDLE
+266 VPFDVRLIAATHQDLE

-411 ETMSK
+411 ETTSK

>member
-1 MSQVWVLDDDKSI
+1 LRILILIDVVN
-14 RWVFEKALTKANIT
+14 RLTAQKT
-28 FECFSNTNEAINKFN
+28 FIGSSDEAIRLIRLIALCANSDAPILIQGETGAGKEVVSRELHRQSARSAKNFVGIN
-43 HEKPQAIISDIR
+43 CAAI
-55 MPGESGIDFLTKVK
+55 PAQLLESELFGHK
-69 NKFPEIPIII
+69 
-79 MTAYSDLDTAVTAF
+79 
-93 QKGAFE
+93 KGAFSGA
-99 YIAKP
+99 IA
-104 FDISKV
+104 DRV
-110 MNVIQQALEAN
+110 
-121 NKNLKGEE
+121 
-129 LGDLPEIIGQAKSMQ
+129 
-144 DVFRAIGRLSQS
+144 GRFQL
-156 NAMVLLN
+156 
-163 GESGSG
+163 
-169 KELVAKAIHKNS
+169 
-181 HRKNNEFIAIN
+181 
-192 SAAIPND
+192 
-199 LLEAELFGFEKG
+199 
-211 AFTGANSQ
+211 
-219 RKGKFEQADQG
+219 ADQG
-230 TLFLDEIGDMPID
+230 TLFLDEIGDMPLD
-243 LQTRLLRVLS
+243 LQVKLLRVL
-253 EGQFYR
+253 EER
-259 VGGQDLI
+259 EVMPVGASRA
-266 NVDVRVIAATHQDLE
+266 VPFDVRLIAATHQDLE

-389 EEQEDETSEPGLPPA
+389 EEQEDETSEPGLPPV

-411 ETMSK
+411 ETTSK

>member
-1 MSQVWVLDDDKSI
+1 MRLLILMDVVN
-14 RWVFEKALTKANIT
+14 RLTAQKT
-28 FECFSNTNEAINKFN
+28 FIGSSDEAIRLIRLIALCANSDAPILIQGETGAGKEVVSRELHRQSARSAKNFVGIN
-43 HEKPQAIISDIR
+43 CAAI
-55 MPGESGIDFLTKVK
+55 PAQLLESELFGHK
-69 NKFPEIPIII
+69 
-79 MTAYSDLDTAVTAF
+79 
-93 QKGAFE
+93 KGAFSGA
-99 YIAKP
+99 IA
-104 FDISKV
+104 DRV
-110 MNVIQQALEAN
+110 
-121 NKNLKGEE
+121 
-129 LGDLPEIIGQAKSMQ
+129 
-144 DVFRAIGRLSQS
+144 GRFQL
-156 NAMVLLN
+156 
-163 GESGSG
+163 
-169 KELVAKAIHKNS
+169 
-181 HRKNNEFIAIN
+181 
-192 SAAIPND
+192 
-199 LLEAELFGFEKG
+199 
-211 AFTGANSQ
+211 
-219 RKGKFEQADQG
+219 ADQG
-230 TLFLDEIGDMPID
+230 TLFLDEIGDMPLD
-243 LQTRLLRVLS
+243 LQVKLLRVL
-253 EGQFYR
+253 EER
-259 VGGQDLI
+259 EVMPVGASRA
-266 NVDVRVIAATHQDLE
+266 VPFDVRLIAATHQDLE

-362 LSPEPDIELATIP
+362 LSPEPDIELALIP
-375 AAYLPPQLAELLRA
+375 AAYLPPQLAELLQRG
-389 EEQEDETSEPGLPPA
+389 EEQRDETSEPGLTPA

-411 ETMSK
+411 ETTSK